1 MNQAAV
7 QPSQRPVLLIEDE
20 PAVMA
25 YVRAAL
31 ERSGYPVVS
40 TESGAE
46 ALKIL
51 QGGEFM
57 GVVSDMRTPGGV
69 DGAQVHA
76 WITANRPDLASK
88 IVFITGDLANDGAG
102 VIGVDAR
109 RHRAL
114 AEQDLQRARERRARP
129 WPAVPAHGER
139 LQRGPPAWGHPLPG
153 RRLRL
158 LPPRCLPDP

>member
-1 MNQAAV
+1 MNQTATKPV
-7 QPSQRPVLLIEDE
+7 LPPVLLIEDE

-46 ALKIL
+46 ALQIL
-51 QGGEFM
+51 QSGEFM

-76 WITANRPDLASK
+76 WIAAHRPELASK
-88 IVFITGDLANDGAG
+88 IVFITGDLANDETVATLRQTGAPC
-102 VIGVDAR
+102 VEKPFRVQQFISVV
-109 RHRAL
+109 
-114 AEQDLQRARERRARP
+114 EQTMGK
-129 WPAVPAHGER
+129 V
-139 LQRGPPAWGHPLPG
+139 
-153 RRLRL
+153 
-158 LPPRCLPDP
+158 